1 MADQEH
7 IEIVGTA
14 FRGVEVKSIF
24 DLLAELQKPVK
35 DEPHERGEPHR
46 FNEQQIQF
54 LNDLSKG
61 KGTDMDPSR
70 QPTALARWQHLL
82 EMVDV
87 DQLRHTHNRVSA
99 KFRHG
104 EHNGQRVSDL
114 TKKLKN
120 HKVQIDDIT
129 PLVCLRWNQVVWVIC
144 GNRRLKALQDFAK
157 SQPGQGNTF
166 HRPIRVKC
174 LVHPDPKKAP
184 PELIA
189 KFLLAWDT
197 TCHGMKASIR
207 GRQPSSEHRV
217 PSSQDPDEALRI
229 YNPKAEMFWQAKPG
243 TPDLEDRPR
252 FTSIPGENDEFY
264 VRYYVG
270 HKGKF
275 GHDFL
280 EFEFRPDGRFRY
292 ANNPTYKNY
301 AMIRKECHVSSAV
314 LGVLRQIILDSEI
327 MKKDDNH
334 WLAPDR
340 IGRQELEI
348 VFEGE
353 HIWFSTSK
361 IGTLADVQASKDPE
375 GLRVFYYLVQD
386 LKSFVFSL
394 IGLHFRAKPL

>member
-35 DEPHERGEPHR
+35 DELYESGEPQR

-61 KGTDMDPSR
+61 KGMDMDPSR
-70 QPTALARWQHLL
+70 QPTALATWKHLL
-82 EMVDV
+82 KTVDV
-87 DQLRHTHNRVSA
+87 DQLRHTHNQVSA

-104 EHNGQRVSDL
+104 EHKGQRVSDL

-120 HKVQIDDIT
+120 HEVQIEDIT
-129 PLVCLRWNQVVWVIC
+129 PMVCLRWNQVVWVIC

-157 SQPGQGNTF
+157 SQPNHGNAF

-184 PELIA
+184 PGLIA

-197 TCHGMKASIR
+197 TCHGMKALVR
-207 GRQPSSEHRV
+207 GRQPSSEHRF
-217 PSSQDPDEALRI
+217 PSVTDPGEALHI
-229 YNPKAEMFWQAKPG
+229 HNPKAEIFWQAKPG
-243 TPDLEDRPR
+243 PPDLEDRPR
-252 FTSIPGENDEFY
+252 FTSIPSENDDFY

-270 HKGKF
+270 HKGKY
-275 GHDFL
+275 GHEFL
-280 EFEFRPDGRFRY
+280 EFEFRPDGRLRY
-292 ANNPTYKNY
+292 GNNSNYKNHV
-301 AMIRKECHVSSAV
+301 MVRQECHVSSAV
-314 LGVLRQIILDSEI
+314 LGVLRQMILDSAI
-327 MKKDDNH
+327 MKEDDNH
-334 WLAPDR
+334 FPAPDR

-348 VFEGE
+348 VLEDE
-353 HIWFSTSK
+353 HISFATSK
-361 IGTLADVQASKDPE
+361 IGSLADVQASQDPE

-386 LKSFVFSL
+386 LKCFVFSL
-394 IGLHFRAKPL
+394 IGLHFRIKPV